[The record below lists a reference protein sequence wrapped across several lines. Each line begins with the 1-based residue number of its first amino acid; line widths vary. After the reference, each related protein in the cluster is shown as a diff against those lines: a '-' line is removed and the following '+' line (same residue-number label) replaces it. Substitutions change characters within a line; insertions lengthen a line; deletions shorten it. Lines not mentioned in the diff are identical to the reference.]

1 MVKKSD
7 PSAPRKFHLALDQE
21 ATRRRIA
28 AARFGLLAATIV
40 VTIGVIML
48 AGPRVYGRMGAQLL
62 ISIPLFVGLY
72 VVSGS
77 RRIVAV
83 GVALMA
89 AIAALG
95 IVSVLNADFDA
106 LALDTALRAAMIAVV
121 TGWLSVEVLRER
133 NVSLDT
139 ILGGICVYL
148 LLGYFYAHVYLL
160 LEVLEPGA
168 LVSGGHALTGPGE
181 GQHPFHQ
188 IPDLVYFSSSTLT
201 TVAYGDIM
209 PASAVARFVAMTE
222 AMVGQLYPTIF
233 IARLVSLNV
242 AQMKTPT
249 DKGSGP

>member
-7 PSAPRKFHLALDQE
+7 SSTPRRFRLALDQE
-21 ATRRRIA
+21 AARRRIA
-28 AARFGLLAATIV
+28 AARFGLLAATIL

-48 AGPRVYGRMGAQLL
+48 AGPRVYGRVGVQLL

-77 RRIVAV
+77 RRVVAL
-83 GVALMA
+83 GVALMT

-95 IVSVLNADFDA
+95 IASAVNEELDA
-106 LALDTALRAAMIAVV
+106 LALDTAIRAGLIAVV
-121 TGWLSVEVLRER
+121 TGWLSIEVLRER

-139 ILGGICVYL
+139 ILGGICDYL

-160 LEVLEPGA
+160 LEVLDPGA
-168 LVSGGHALTGPGE
+168 LVSSAHALVGTGE
-181 GQHPFHQ
+181 GQHPFHE

-209 PASAVARFVAMTE
+209 PASAVARFVSMTE
-222 AMVGQLYPTIF
+222 AMIGQLYPTIF

-242 AQMKTPT
+242 AQMKPPAEE
-249 DKGSGP
+249 GQNP